1 MFSSLWED
9 RFDGSCVNY
18 RMETTIWT
26 ILIALSKLS
35 TFFEN
40 SYTCELYWPFSKINP
55 TNFTLLCRE
64 RSIQCDTWLLESAKY
79 RIRCNRRLC
88 VACCAQFTKPMKLF
102 PSTQYLFQG
111 WSFLPERM
119 NYTLYERRYGKRH
132 VPFDLSEKVWR
143 FYGRWKK
150 KCSKFG
156 YSTGGAR
163 WSIGATINRHYCFIE
178 PMHSLWFLK
187 GRILSW
193 SSGTESITIR
203 GS

>member
-1 MFSSLWED
+1 MWLTFSSIGRSILFFFSFFFSPSIFPFSYVSSFMFSSLWED

-88 VACCAQFTKPMKLF
+88 VVCCAQFTKPMKLF

-150 KCSKFG
+150 N
-156 YSTGGAR
+156 AR
-163 WSIGATINRHYCFIE
+163 NSDTLQVELA
-178 PMHSLWFLK
+178 
-187 GRILSW
+187 GRLAPL
-193 SSGTESITIR
+193 
-203 GS
+203 